1 MKRAPL
7 AAACAATALL
17 APSGAFAAVSGPFA
31 ASGAS
36 LFAANCN
43 GAPQNGTE
51 YRNTEVEP
59 YVDLNPVRPAN
70 LVGVYQQDRYETG
83 GANGL
88 GRSVSEDGGASW
100 AQLPAAALP
109 KFTRCAGA
117 APGSNGDYE

>member
-1 MKRAPL
+1 MKRAHL

-43 GAPQNGTE
+43 GVPQNGTN
-51 YRNTEVEP
+51 YRNAEVEP
-59 YVDLNPVRPAN
+59 YVDLNPVRPQN

-83 GANGL
+83 GANGPATSASAD
-88 GRSVSEDGGASW
+88 RGASRG
-100 AQLPAAALP
+100 P
-109 KFTRCAGA
+109 
-117 APGSNGDYE
+117 